1 MSAGLTRDA
10 PIAGIA
16 AELRVR
22 ERSVRGGS
30 VMGFESRDL
39 TAGQQPVRA
48 SVRRP

>member
-22 ERSVRGGS
+22 ERSVRVAALWVS
-30 VMGFESRDL
+30 NRVI
-39 TAGQQPVRA
+39 
-48 SVRRP
+48 